1 MTDER
6 RFTAEQVD
14 AAVDALS
21 QPERLGHAQEVIT
34 HAAPGL
40 TRILDAALSEGGYF
54 DAAHEAQIE
63 AAASADDAAQRS
75 AAVRQLV
82 HDEVRIGMLIGA
94 SVGFELA
101 RELHRAENNPTNPSE
116 EN

>member
-1 MTDER
+1 MTDEH

-21 QPERLGHAQEVIT
+21 QPDRLGHAQEVIT

-40 TRILDAALSEGGYF
+40 TRILDAALSDGGYF
-54 DAAHEAQIE
+54 DAAHESQIE
-63 AAASADDAAQRS
+63 AAASAEDPAQRNS
-75 AAVRQLV
+75 AIRALV

-101 RELHRAENNPTNPSE
+101 RELHRAENNPTHPPE